1 MTALIIRQ
9 VGNRWQA
16 RLPGN
21 ILVKE
26 FKYRWDAYKFKLTK
40 DEIKQIMDATFSY
53 KKNIKEVSPDKAID
67 ELASPPVK
75 TITELTPPEGIKP
88 KELTM
93 PKFIPNNK
101 KKDKK

>member
-1 MTALIIRQ
+1 MTALIIKQ

-26 FKYRWDAYKFKLTK
+26 FKYKWDALKFKLTK
-40 DEIKQIMDATFSY
+40 EEIKQLMNATLSY
-53 KKNIKEVSPDKAID
+53 KKNIGQVSPEMAID

-75 TITELTPPEGIKP
+75 EIAELLPPEGLIP

-93 PKFIPNNK
+93 PKFIPNNR
-101 KKDKK
+101 KKDKR